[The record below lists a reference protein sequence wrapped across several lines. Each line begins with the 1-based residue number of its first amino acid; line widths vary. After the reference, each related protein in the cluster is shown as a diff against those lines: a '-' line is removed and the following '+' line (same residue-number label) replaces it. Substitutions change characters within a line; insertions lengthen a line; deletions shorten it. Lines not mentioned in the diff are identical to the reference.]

1 MILYKVNLLKCYI
14 FPMIIKAFF
23 SKHIILMYRPPN
35 SSLAQFYEQL
45 DNILDKCDSK
55 LDFVVAGDFNID
67 CSTKS
72 LNSRKLINL
81 FNSHDFKLNNYDTTH
96 NTIHSSSTI
105 DLIFSNH
112 SDRLEIDNIKTIPI
126 DFSDHNLILFRSNKV
141 VRVKKIETIQY
152 QLINSKTNGDF
163 AHWFYNLDFTQLSF
177 DSFLIKVNYSIE
189 NKYPIKL

>member
-1 MILYKVNLLKCYI
+1 MWFKTRLC
-14 FPMIIKAFF
+14 
-23 SKHIILMYRPPN
+23 RR
-35 SSLAQFYEQL
+35 
-45 DNILDKCDSK
+45 
-55 LDFVVAGDFNID
+55 GDFNID
-67 CSTKS
+67 CSAKS

-81 FNSHDFKLNNYDTTH
+81 FNSYGFILNNYDTTH

-177 DSFLIKVNYSIE
+177 DQTTISKKWALFLIKQFIPFVRLIVG
-189 NKYPIKL
+189 LW